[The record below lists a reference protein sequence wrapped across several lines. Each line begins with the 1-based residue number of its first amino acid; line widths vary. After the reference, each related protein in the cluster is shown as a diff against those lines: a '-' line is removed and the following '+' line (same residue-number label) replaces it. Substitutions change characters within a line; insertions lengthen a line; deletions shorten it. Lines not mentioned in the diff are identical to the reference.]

1 MMITA
6 AHVQA
11 HVVNI
16 GNQASALPP
25 RLVADANILY
35 WVFYPNFASLAY
47 AGGRLPLSYQISTY
61 PGYWVRAAGAGCQ
74 LFTANATIGEFAKV
88 SEYAELEARW
98 LTDPSRPQP
107 DPANPVTRFDARV
120 CKFARY
126 HDAASLGAIRRG
138 LETVIASIFKSVALL
153 DLFSSAM
160 AQHSQADSVWLSSLA
175 DFPDAV
181 LVASALNQGVDCIL
195 SDDTDFATFPSIT
208 LYTANRRTIA
218 AARTAGRLV

>member
-1 MMITA
+1 MITA

-11 HVVNI
+11 NVVNI

-35 WVFYPNFASLAY
+35 WVFYPNFASLTY
-47 AGGRLPLSYQISTY
+47 AGGRVPLSYQTSTY
-61 PGYWVRAAGAGCQ
+61 PACWVRAAQAGCQ
-74 LFTANATIGEFAKV
+74 FFTANATLGEFAKV

-126 HDAASLGAIRRG
+126 HGAASLGVIRRG
-138 LETVIASIFKSVALL
+138 IEIVIASMLKSVALL
-153 DLFSSAM
+153 DLFGSAM
-160 AQHSQADSVWLSSLA
+160 AQHNQAVSAWLPSLA
-175 DFPDAV
+175 DFPDTV
-181 LVASALNQGVDCIL
+181 LIASALNQGVDCIL
-195 SDDTDFATFPSIT
+195 SDDTDFATFPGIR

-218 AARTAGRLV
+218 AARTAGKLL